1 MPCDTA
7 DIYVKGFGK
16 IMEQMEQGRKGMS
29 SCTRTIIV
37 GVAALVVGL
46 AAGFLL
52 SGGASSMSPMEM
64 VRSLESSVARLT
76 PGDDGALLATIE
88 DEKITRKTFDQQL
101 SLFLKSSQRM
111 SQEEIVKMKNNPAF
125 LRQFLRQLVENRI
138 VLKAMESDPEFVSN
152 PELYVFMNLS
162 LADGLQK
169 YYLYKK
175 SGSISIDTNVSETEI
190 EKTYNQL
197 RADPR
202 YAERLDRVPF
212 DQLKSMLS
220 QEIVKQRQMREVRDL
235 LDKVRGGFR
244 THIHDEVFGKTAG
257 STNAPAGILPVQ

>member
-1 MPCDTA
+1 
-7 DIYVKGFGK
+7 
-16 IMEQMEQGRKGMS
+16 
-29 SCTRTIIV
+29 
-37 GVAALVVGL
+37 
-46 AAGFLL
+46 
-52 SGGASSMSPMEM
+52 
-64 VRSLESSVARLT
+64 
-76 PGDDGALLATIE
+76 
-88 DEKITRKTFDQQL
+88 
-101 SLFLKSSQRM
+101 
-111 SQEEIVKMKNNPAF
+111 
-125 LRQFLRQLVENRI
+125 
-138 VLKAMESDPEFVSN
+138 
-152 PELYVFMNLS
+152 MNLS